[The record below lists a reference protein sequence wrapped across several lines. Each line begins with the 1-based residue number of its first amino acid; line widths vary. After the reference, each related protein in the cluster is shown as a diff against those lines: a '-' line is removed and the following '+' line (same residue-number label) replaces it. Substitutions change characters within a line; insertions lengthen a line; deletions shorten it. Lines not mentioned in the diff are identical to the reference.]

1 MRSESTEMKTTTA
14 ALTNPGTGLN
24 QLEVFLFLQLLDFMT
39 TLIGMRMGGSEL
51 SPFVRW
57 MMSFDVVFGLAMVK
71 MIGFALG
78 GYCVLTKRLRVIGW
92 VNIFFAGLVV
102 WNLHNILG
110 ALTPTR

>member
-1 MRSESTEMKTTTA
+1 MKRVPSHMKTASAFLANT
-14 ALTNPGTGLN
+14 GTGLN

-57 MMSFDVVFGLAMVK
+57 MMSFDVVLGLAMVK

-78 GYCVLTKRLRVIGW
+78 GYCVMTKRFRVIGW
-92 VNIFFAGLVV
+92 VNIFFAALIV

-110 ALTPTR
+110 ALTPVR